1 MMLAGRRALL
11 TGGAQ
16 GIGAAIR
23 AALLAEGARVIVL
36 DRQDS
41 GADGLTVDLA
51 DARATEEAVAEA
63 IARLGGLD
71 LLVHCAAPR
80 RDRALLGRIA
90 GSDWDAHDQ
99 VVLQALVTLTEA
111 VLPAFA
117 ASGQGAIVAISSVV
131 AGAVAADQAGW
142 PYHVAKAGLDQL
154 VRWLAVRCG
163 PAVRVNAVAPGLVDR
178 DAGTK
183 LSDDPTARAVIEA
196 TVPLR
201 RAGAARDVAE
211 AVVFLASDRA
221 AYVTGQVLVVDGGLG
236 VQEVFGAALRS
247 AGRSAPAG

>member
-36 DRQDS
+36 DRQDA
-41 GADGLTVDLA
+41 GTDALTVDLA
-51 DARATEEAVAEA
+51 DAAATENAVAEA
-63 IARLGGLD
+63 IAVLGGLD
-71 LLVHCAAPR
+71 ILVHCAAPR

-90 GSDWDAHDQ
+90 GADWAAHDQ
-99 VVLQALVTLTEA
+99 VVLQALATLTEA
-111 VLPAFA
+111 ALPAL
-117 ASGQGAIVAISSVV
+117 SEGGQGAIVAISSVV
-131 AGAVAADQAGW
+131 GGAVAADQCGW
-142 PYHVAKAGLDQL
+142 PYHVAKAGLDQF

-178 DAGTK
+178 DVGTK
-183 LSDDPTARAVIEA
+183 LSDDAAARAVIDA

-201 RAGAARDVAE
+201 RAGTARDVAD
-211 AVVFLASDRA
+211 AVVFLASPRA

-236 VQEVFGAALRS
+236 VQEVFGTALRS
-247 AGRSAPAG
+247 AARSAPAG